1 MSLDKETRLSA
12 RSESQLLLHCARARV
27 CAEDTEKI
35 REIARLPLDWAWLLS
50 EARVHRLLPLLAK
63 HLGEVSPEGVPVG
76 VLEELKGLF
85 HLNAR
90 RNLFLTKEL
99 LGILS
104 LLEAEGIETIP
115 YKGPILSASVYGDLA
130 LREFSDLDIL
140 VRRRDVLRARDLLL
154 ARQYTTHF
162 HLPTKH
168 EKAFLRYQSE
178 YSLLRR
184 DGMLVE
190 IQWRIAPDY
199 FSFALTPED
208 LMGRLSWGRLGG
220 RSLPMLSPED
230 LLIILCAHGAKHMW
244 SRLAWV
250 CDVAELL
257 RAETDLDWEIVMSR
271 GHALGARRM
280 ISLGLVLARDLLGA
294 PIPEAVN
301 QRLEEDAVV
310 KSLGGQV
317 WRRFTSGVSNSEPG
331 LAELCRFNLKARER
345 WRDRFRY
352 GLRLALTPTQ
362 GDWAL
367 LPLPAP
373 LFFLYYVVRPARLAL
388 QYWGGIS
395 KPASG

>member
-1 MSLDKETRLSA
+1 MLSDKETYFSA
-12 RSESQLLLHCARARV
+12 RSESQLLLHCARTQV
-27 CAEDTEKI
+27 SAEDAEKI
-35 REIARLPLDWAWLLS
+35 REITRLPLDWAWLLN

-63 HLGEVSPEGVPVG
+63 HLGEISPDGVPGG
-76 VLEELKGLF
+76 VLEELKRLF

-104 LLEAEGIETIP
+104 LLAAEGIDAIP
-115 YKGPILSASVYGDLA
+115 YKGPVLSASVYGNLA

-140 VRRRDVLRARDLLL
+140 VRRRDVLRARDILL
-154 ARQYTTHF
+154 ALQYETHF
-162 HLPTKH
+162 HLPPRH
-168 EKAFLRYQSE
+168 EEAFLRYQSE
-178 YSLLRR
+178 YCLSRP
-184 DGMLVE
+184 DGPLVE
-190 IQWRIAPDY
+190 VQWRIAPDY

-208 LMGRLSWGRLGG
+208 LMGRLSRGQLGG
-220 RSLPMLSPED
+220 RSVSMLCPED
-230 LLIILCAHGAKHMW
+230 LLIVLCAHGAKHMW

-257 RAETDLDWEIVMSR
+257 RAKPDLDWESVMSR
-271 GHALGARRM
+271 GHDLGGRRM

-294 PIPEAVN
+294 PIPEAAN
-301 QRLEEDAVV
+301 QRFKEDAVV
-310 KSLGGQV
+310 KSLAGQV

-345 WRDRFRY
+345 WRDRLRY
-352 GLRLALTPTQ
+352 GLRLALTPTE

-388 QYWGGIS
+388 QYWGGMA
-395 KPASG
+395 KPVSG